1 LEFVHNSPL
10 MQVDDAVFQE
20 NSPTA
25 GRPTLGNRSTNGLG
39 RRGLGRYDLA
49 TALALLFAAGAFA
62 QLALLDLTGS
72 TLKWLAPP
80 VVLAICV
87 LASLWALRRC
97 LPDHDHLM
105 LPIVAML
112 VGLGLAEV
120 ARLAPATFLYRQ
132 MVWLALGSAAMVA
145 VAVAPVNLDW
155 LRRYRYTWLLFGL
168 ALLSLTFLFGV
179 NPSGVGARL
188 WLGLGGLYFQ
198 PSEPLKLL
206 MVVFLA
212 SYLAQRR
219 SELVQVEIRLG
230 RWRLPHPAYLGPL
243 LLMWSFSVLMLVWQR
258 DLGAGLLFFGM
269 FLAMLYV
276 ATGQARY
283 VLVGI
288 VLLMAAAAAAYRLF
302 DLVALRAEAW
312 WNPWRDAAGRS
323 YQIVQAL
330 LAFAS
335 GGVFG
340 QGLGQGLPTAIPVVH
355 TDFVFAAIGEEFGMI
370 GAVGVVLCIAVL
382 TSRAFRIAL
391 RCERPFEQLLACGIG
406 TLLGLQSL
414 VIMLGTLKLI
424 PLTGITLPFV
434 SYGGSSLLTSM
445 IMVGLLVHISGRD
458 GT

>member
-1 LEFVHNSPL
+1 MRVGSEVILESS
-10 MQVDDAVFQE
+10 AE
-20 NSPTA
+20 TS
-25 GRPTLGNRSTNGLG
+25 RPTLGRRSARGFGQGGLSW
-39 RRGLGRYDLA
+39 YDLA
-49 TALALLFAAGAFA
+49 TALALVFAVVVFA
-62 QLALLDLTGS
+62 QLAVLDRTGP
-72 TLKWLAPP
+72 TLRWVVPP
-80 VVLAICV
+80 VLLAACA
-87 LASLWALRRC
+87 LGSRWALRC
-97 LPDHDHLM
+97 HLPSHDHVM
-105 LPIVAML
+105 LPIVVML
-112 VGLGLAEV
+112 VGQGLAEV
-120 ARLAPATFLYRQ
+120 ARLAPPAFLYRQ

-145 VAVAPVNLDW
+145 VAVAPVHLDW

-168 ALLSLTFLFGV
+168 LLLSLTFLFGV
-179 NPSGVGARL
+179 NPSGAGARL

-198 PSEPLKLL
+198 PSELLKLL

-219 SELVQVEIRLG
+219 SALIEVEIRLG

-243 LLMWSFSVLMLVWQR
+243 LLMWGFSVLVLVWQR

-269 FLAMLYV
+269 FLAMLYA
-276 ATGQARY
+276 ATGQVRY
-283 VLVGI
+283 VLAGI
-288 VLLMAAAAAAYRLF
+288 ALLMVAAAVAYRAF
-302 DLVALRAEAW
+302 DLVALRVEAW

-355 TDFVFAAIGEEFGMI
+355 TDFVFAAIGEEFGII
-370 GAVGVVLCIAVL
+370 GALGIVLCLAVL

-391 RCERPFEQLLACGIG
+391 RCEQPFEQLLATGIG

-414 VIMLGTLKLI
+414 VIMMGTLKLI

-434 SYGGSSLLTSM
+434 SYGGSSLLVSM
-445 IMVGLLVHISGRD
+445 IMVGLLMHISGRD
-458 GT
+458 RA